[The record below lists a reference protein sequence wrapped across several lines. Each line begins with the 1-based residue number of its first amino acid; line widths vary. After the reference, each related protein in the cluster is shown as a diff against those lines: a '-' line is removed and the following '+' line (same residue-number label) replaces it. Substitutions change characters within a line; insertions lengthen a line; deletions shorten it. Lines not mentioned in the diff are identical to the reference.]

1 MNYLENFIDFIENFK
16 DENGK
21 IKYLNRINEMIKK
34 KSKIFVIDFL
44 DLYNFNYR
52 LTLPLFSQDKEIYKE
67 IGKTLYTLLSN
78 RGYGDFSGFYIN
90 GEAIVPKIVD
100 YGSVVFEGGIVVD
113 TELFIATILSSP
125 PPIQEMP
132 RLEIIG
138 TTAPIHLEPGD
149 VIVFDSIIEPLDD
162 LPPFTYFHHIADALI
177 LKNLDIRRDSAKRDI
192 DVVSRLVDFIESK
205 YKEEIKDGVRL
216 KAPFIHIE
224 FNEIEN
230 FDKDLAQ
237 TVSSN
242 LSGMVK
248 PLHSVF
254 KSYIL
259 TFLAINDGWIH
270 KEDDK
275 LIIGEIPRAEGRK
288 LENIVKELGVK
299 KGDTFEFSVFI
310 KTVARYLDRIT

>member
-1 MNYLENFIDFIENFK
+1 MNYLENFIDFIENFR
-16 DENGK
+16 DENGET
-21 IKYLNRINEMIKK
+21 KYLNRINEMIEKK
-34 KSKIFVIDFL
+34 RKVFVIDFL

-52 LTLPLFSQDKEIYKE
+52 LILPLFSQEKIYNE
-67 IGKTLYTLLSN
+67 IGKALYTLLSN
-78 RGYGDFSGFYIN
+78 RGYSDFSGFYIN
-90 GEAIVPKIVD
+90 GEAIVPRIVD

-113 TELFIATILSSP
+113 TELFAATILSSP

-149 VIVFDSIIEPLDD
+149 VIVFDSIIEPLDESS
-162 LPPFTYFHHIADALI
+162 PPFTYFHYVADALI
-177 LKNLDIRRDSAKRDI
+177 LKNLNIRGGSAKRDI
-192 DVVSRLVDFIESK
+192 DAVSRLTDFIESK
-205 YKEEIKDGVRL
+205 YKDEIKNGVKL
-216 KAPFIHIE
+216 KAPFIHID
-224 FNEIEN
+224 FNEIES

-237 TVSSN
+237 TVSNN
-242 LSGMVK
+242 LSSMVK
-248 PLHSVF
+248 PFHSVF

-270 KEDDK
+270 KEGDK

-299 KGDTFEFSVFI
+299 EGDTFEFSVFI